1 MLFVHTSSTL
11 LVHDGGNIVAVV
23 VVFLIMKGQ
32 LCGILY
38 DPQLINN
45 PPNVGNRFFLVGST
59 WSAFGTSLDKSEWS
73 KEFLKS
79 AIFLGV
85 ALIYL
90 N

>member
-1 MLFVHTSSTL
+1 MLFVHTSTTL

-59 WSAFGTSLDKSEWS
+59 WSAFGTSLDKSAEWS
-73 KEFLKS
+73 KIILKS
-79 AIFLGV
+79 IIFWGV
-85 ALIYL
+85 
-90 N
+90 

>member
-1 MLFVHTSSTL
+1 MLFVHTSTL

-45 PPNVGNRFFLVGST
+45 PNVGNRFFLVGST
-59 WSAFGTSLDKSEWS
+59 WSAFGTSLDKSAEWS
-73 KEFLKS
+73 KIILKS
-79 AIFLGV
+79 IIFLGV
-85 ALIYL
+85 
-90 N
+90 

>member
-1 MLFVHTSSTL
+1 MLFVVQL
-11 LVHDGGNIVAVV
+11 YDGGNIVAV

-45 PPNVGNRFFLVGST
+45 PNVGNRFFLVGST

-85 ALIYL
+85 ALISL

>member
-1 MLFVHTSSTL
+1 MLFVHTSTL
-11 LVHDGGNIVAVV
+11 LVHDGGNIVAV

-59 WSAFGTSLDKSEWS
+59 WSAFGTSLDKSAEWS
-73 KEFLKS
+73 KIILKS
-79 AIFLGV
+79 IIFLGV
-85 ALIYL
+85 
-90 N
+90 